1 MDKEGRIVKGISGFY
16 YVDVEGSG
24 IYECKAKGVFR
35 KQNKK
40 PMVGDMVKI
49 MVVDEENR
57 IGNIESILERKN
69 ELIRPAVSNVD
80 QAIIIFAMKKPK
92 PNLNLLDR
100 FLIMMEQEKINTVI
114 CFNKSDLVTEEE
126 VAEVRKIYQ
135 RCGYEV
141 LFISVMEEEGIQ
153 QVKEV
158 LKGKV
163 STVAGPSGVGKS
175 SLINLLQPHVEMETN
190 DISQKIDRGK
200 HTTRHSQLISL
211 GENSYI
217 IDTPGFSSLS
227 ISDCLPEELKNY
239 FVEFEP
245 YFGQCKFVE
254 CTHIHEPGCRVKN
267 ALEMEEISKVRYD
280 HYVEIYEELKRVRR
294 Y

>member
-57 IGNIESILERKN
+57 IGNIESILDRKN